1 MYICIC
7 KQITDG
13 QIRKA
18 VKEKGITN
26 LQGICKELGAC
37 NQCGKCAI
45 AARQILGECMM
56 QQLPIDNKTAIN
68 L

>member
-13 QIRKA
+13 QIRDA
-18 VKEKGITN
+18 VREKGITS
-26 LQGICKELGAC
+26 LQAICKELGAC
-37 NQCGKCAI
+37 NQCGKCAR
-45 AARQILGECMM
+45 AAKQVLGESIAR
-56 QQLPIDNKTAIN
+56 LRPATVDNAIS